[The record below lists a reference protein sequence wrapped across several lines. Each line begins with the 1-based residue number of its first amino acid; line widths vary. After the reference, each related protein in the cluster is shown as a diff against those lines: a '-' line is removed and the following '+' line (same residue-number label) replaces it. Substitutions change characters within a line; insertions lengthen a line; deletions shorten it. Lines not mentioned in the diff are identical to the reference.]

1 MAYGEF
7 KDITRRT
14 VSDKILRDKAFN
26 ITKNSKYYRDE
37 HGLTSVVYEF
47 FWRKISGGA
56 VVLAS

>member
-37 HGLTSVVYEF
+37 HGLTSMVYEF

-56 VVLAS
+56 VALAS